1 MRGRRRK
8 EGRKEG
14 EEMRRRQ
21 RKKRKQGMQGKRTV
35 PQHDTMRRHAILGK
49 LLKEQRSSDEY
60 SNLQQT

>member
-14 EEMRRRQ
+14 EEMRRR

-49 LLKEQRSSDEY
+49 LLKVQRSSDEY

>member
-14 EEMRRRQ
+14 EEMRRR
-21 RKKRKQGMQGKRTV
+21 RKKRKQGMQGKGTV